1 LSSGFSY
8 LNKKKYTNLQNIY
21 FYTKFSSNEKNLS
34 TNLEKFCLNL
44 PNFLVFKNIENFSN
58 LKIMDFS
65 AINLLIFKASSNIK
79 VGSEK
84 SVALQ
89 PGFREPVA
97 KQPGQCLAAAKQPGF
112 SESAAKQPGFSELTL
127 KQPEIQFLNSLSNFY
142 TFSNKFKKSTIKH
155 TRINNL
161 LKQFILF
168 SKLKKIPYSIRNNS
182 SLVLLNSGIIKN
194 DLKYIKNLESNLAN
208 FFKTDMSLIPFFTN
222 FEWQD
227 AGYFA
232 DEIVYLLE
240 RRVSFRQLKNKILK
254 QLTYNPYIQGVRIT
268 CSGRVGGKSKKAQRA
283 KVDSLKY
290 GETSLHVFSS
300 KIDFAHRT
308 AHTPLGS
315 SGIKVWICYK

>member
-1 LSSGFSY
+1 
-8 LNKKKYTNLQNIY
+8 
-21 FYTKFSSNEKNLS
+21 
-34 TNLEKFCLNL
+34 
-44 PNFLVFKNIENFSN
+44 
-58 LKIMDFS
+58 MDFS
-65 AINLLIFKASSNIK
+65 VINPLILKTSSNK
-79 VGSEK
+79 KFG
-84 SVALQ
+84 
-89 PGFREPVA
+89 
-97 KQPGQCLAAAKQPGF
+97 
-112 SESAAKQPGFSELTL
+112 
-127 KQPEIQFLNSLSNFY
+127 IQFLNSLSNFY
-142 TFSNKFKKSTIKH
+142 VLSNQPKNSTSTNIQ
-155 TRINNL
+155 INSL
-161 LKQFILF
+161 LKQFILY
-168 SKLKKIPYSIRNNS
+168 SKLKKMPYSIMNNS
-182 SLVLLNSGIIKN
+182 SWISLNNQKPEK
-194 DLKYIKNLESNLAN
+194 DLKYIKNLERNLAD
-208 FFKTDMSLIPFFTN
+208 FFKTDMSLIPFFVN

-254 QLTYNPYIQGVRIT
+254 QLIYNPHIQGVRIT

>member
-1 LSSGFSY
+1 MDNPL
-8 LNKKKYTNLQNIY
+8 
-21 FYTKFSSNEKNLS
+21 
-34 TNLEKFCLNL
+34 
-44 PNFLVFKNIENFSN
+44 
-58 LKIMDFS
+58 LKMDFS
-65 AINLLIFKASSNIK
+65 GINPLILKASSHK
-79 VGSEK
+79 K
-84 SVALQ
+84 SVAMQ
-89 PGFREPVA
+89 PG
-97 KQPGQCLAAAKQPGF
+97 
-112 SESAAKQPGFSELTL
+112 
-127 KQPEIQFLNSLSNFY
+127 IQFLNSLSNFY
-142 TFSNKFKKSTIKH
+142 TFPNQPKNSTIENTQISK
-155 TRINNL
+155 L

-168 SKLKKIPYSIRNNS
+168 SKLKNMPYSITNNS
-182 SLVLLNSGIIKN
+182 SVVSLNSKKPGFGESAVKLPGN
-194 DLKYIKNLESNLAN
+194 DLRYIKNLENNLAN
-208 FFKTDMSLIPFFTN
+208 FFKTDMSLIPFFAN

-254 QLTYNPYIQGVRIT
+254 QLLYNPHIQGVRIT

-315 SGIKVWICYK
+315 TGVKIWICYK